1 MKNAAKLGPS
11 LGCTLALDLV
21 FGKCFRAIRG
31 PTSEELRRDRSCCT
45 HPFTTLSG
53 LFVAKPCLSG
63 DMSLH
68 HLLIVQRW
76 CSVPPSHA
84 QGPVDRLSMS
94 PRLITTVLQR
104 GHPVFSRNFRHVR
117 PIARW
122 IIYYFPSIYTPLR
135 GCPYNY
141 RDFSV
146 LLSHVVTRQSPKTFF
161 DNMRQPAHPI
171 PNAVETLSPE
181 RARNLAEATMVCAS
195 FCVTLTSW
203 LTQYDR
209 LDRPLLSQ
217 PSTLTA
223 RLDCD
228 RIQRDTAGHFIVC
241 RVLPERRRSFR
252 RNQAVPTVLGSEW

>member
-53 LFVAKPCLSG
+53 LFVAKPYLSG

-117 PIARW
+117 SIGRW
-122 IIYYFPSIYTPLR
+122 IIYYFPRYIHPFLPLAVR
-135 GCPYNY
+135 TITAI
-141 RDFSV
+141 FQFQAS
-146 LLSHVVTRQSPKTFF
+146 QSG
-161 DNMRQPAHPI
+161 N
-171 PNAVETLSPE
+171 
-181 RARNLAEATMVCAS
+181 
-195 FCVTLTSW
+195 
-203 LTQYDR
+203 
-209 LDRPLLSQ
+209 
-217 PSTLTA
+217 
-223 RLDCD
+223 
-228 RIQRDTAGHFIVC
+228 
-241 RVLPERRRSFR
+241 RRRPFSTTPSR
-252 RNQAVPTVLGSEW
+252 PPTH